1 MKKSKKLLSALLA
14 GLMAVSSMSPVFA
27 AGDGKAAAQQAQAA
41 AAAVEAKVESLQE
54 SIAEIGESDAYKAAK
69 EALTALKADSTNI
82 ATKVPTDAAKLE
94 AYNKKLALYETAVN
108 ACKAL
113 TEAEKD
119 AMDIDLMLWFL
130 REVVNRESFLDGGT
144 GAANK
149 MKVTK
154 NLSAYVGP
162 HAARDAAVAWLL
174 PYMKASLKFL
184 PALSLQMKKS
194 SRRWRLISTHS
205 KPRRN
210 WCGCMR
216 MALY

>member
-1 MKKSKKLLSALLA
+1 
-14 GLMAVSSMSPVFA
+14 MAVSSMSPVFA

-144 GAANK
+144 GAANIFSISQGK
-149 MKVTK
+149 PDSHNISIFYINSRNAVICCRNQTRVIKA
-154 NLSAYVGP
+154 NLFCSRLDCLIP
-162 HAARDAAVAWLL
+162 IDISISHAQMPFSD
-174 PYMKASLKFL
+174 SSGHITT
-184 PALSLQMKKS
+184 LSHHL
-194 SRRWRLISTHS
+194 W
-205 KPRRN
+205 
-210 WCGCMR
+210 
-216 MALY
+216 

>member
-1 MKKSKKLLSALLA
+1 MLIR
-14 GLMAVSSMSPVFA
+14 
-27 AGDGKAAAQQAQAA
+27 
-41 AAAVEAKVESLQE
+41 LQR
-54 SIAEIGESDAYKAAK
+54 KPW
-69 EALTALKADSTNI
+69 TALKADSTNI

-162 HAARDAAVAWLL
+162 HAARDAAVALVAPL
-174 PYMKASLKFL
+174 HGRQA
-184 PALSLQMKKS
+184 
-194 SRRWRLISTHS
+194 
-205 KPRRN
+205 
-210 WCGCMR
+210 
-216 MALY
+216 